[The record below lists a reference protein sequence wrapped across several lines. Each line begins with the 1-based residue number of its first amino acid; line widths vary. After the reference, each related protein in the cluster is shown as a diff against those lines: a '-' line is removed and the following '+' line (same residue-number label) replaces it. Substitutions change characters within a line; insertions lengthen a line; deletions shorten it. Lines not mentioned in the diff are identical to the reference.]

1 MRLVALSAL
10 GLVATLLLSVAPL
23 VPVGLGTDVARGTVG
38 FDWGNAAKVYILH
51 WDQRSVLASDPSAVF
66 RVAKENGVHV
76 MRCFLGSRE
85 VYQRWLS
92 DPAGMKADAQR
103 LFNDA
108 AANGVAEMVSHD
120 VGHHAIE
127 VLAGKT
133 YPDWATA
140 QRDLVTTGTSAH
152 DNFLRF
158 LADMASTFGQNPG
171 LYSMEV
177 VNEPTWQL
185 GSDAGHISND
195 QLVAFLNEGFKLLKE
210 HGAKRTNMG
219 GSKLAWATDDQLRQA
234 YQYVDLAD
242 DHFYPDYDA
251 VGNPVD
257 GNVARRF
264 QGMEDLLAR
273 LQRVMGRT
281 FPAML
286 GEMGT
291 LPRPWFTSVVDG
303 ALSRGWTAL
312 AWEYDGWD
320 QFWFSTAYRPEVLD
334 YLRTSNVVPDLAVA
348 LGVAPG
354 TSPVGTVPLAVGLQA
369 LVSGG
374 VPPYAYAWDFGDG
387 ATSTDANPNHTYTAP
402 GNYTVQLTV
411 VDASNQ
417 TARAEGYITVAQP
430 LSVGIV
436 AKPPTGATPLVVE
449 FNATPSGGF
458 PPYAIHWTFGDGT
471 ASDLQGV
478 NHTYASPGVY
488 HVHLMVTDSAVDRGG
503 IQNVTAVAGGV
514 VSVVPTLVVLAQA
527 DPTVGVAPIGVN
539 FTAVALGGSPPYD
552 YAWDFGDGATGVG
565 GNVSHGYQA
574 PGAYNATLT
583 VTDSVGTYRT
593 AAVAV
598 SVAAPLALAASPAA
612 ARGAP
617 PLDLQFHS
625 SAEGGRGPYSFHWDF
640 GDGSSA
646 TQQNPTHVFNQPGS
660 YTVRVEVRDG
670 SGQAVSRTLQITV
683 EGGTTSFASPLPPA
697 LGLGAAALV
706 AIAALAVL
714 HHRRPRRDKG
724 P

>member
-1 MRLVALSAL
+1 MGRPVPMRLLALSAL
-10 GLVATLLLSVAPL
+10 GVVATMLLSVAPL
-23 VPVGLGTDVARGTVG
+23 VPVGLGTDGARGTVG

-66 RVAKENGVHV
+66 RVAKENGAHV
-76 MRCFLGSRE
+76 MRCLLGSRE

-108 AANGVAEMVSHD
+108 AANGVAEVVSHD
-120 VGHHAIE
+120 VGQRAIE

-133 YPDWATA
+133 YPDWAAA

-158 LADMASTFGQNPG
+158 LADMASTFGQHPG

-185 GSDAGHISND
+185 GSDASHISND

-210 HGAKRTNMG
+210 HGAKRTNIG
-219 GSKLAWATDDQLRQA
+219 GSELAWATDDQLREA

-251 VGNPVD
+251 GGNPVD
-257 GNVARRF
+257 GDVARRF

-273 LQRVMGRT
+273 LQGATGRT

-291 LPRPWFTSVVDG
+291 LPWPWFTSVVDG

-320 QFWFSTAYRPEVLD
+320 QFWFSTTYRPEVLD
-334 YLRTSNVVPDLAVA
+334 YLRTSNAVPDLAVA

-369 LVSGG
+369 QVSGG
-374 VPPYAYAWDFGDG
+374 VPPYVYAWDFGDG
-387 ATSTDANPNHTYTAP
+387 ATSTGANPNHTYTAP
-402 GNYTVQLTV
+402 GDYTVQLTV
-411 VDASNQ
+411 VDESNQ
-417 TARAEGYITVAQP
+417 TARAEGSFTVAQP

-436 AKPPTGATPLVVE
+436 AKPPTGAAPLAVE

-458 PPYAIHWTFGDGT
+458 PPYALHWTFGDGT

-488 HVHLMVTDSAVDRGG
+488 HVDLMLTDSAADHGG
-503 IQNVTAVAGGV
+503 IQNGTAVAGGV
-514 VSVVPTLVVLAQA
+514 VSVVSPLVVLGRA
-527 DPTVGVAPIGVN
+527 DPTAGVGPLGVN
-539 FTAVALGGSPPYD
+539 FTALASGGSPPYT
-552 YAWDFGDGATGVG
+552 YAWG
-565 GNVSHGYQA
+565 
-574 PGAYNATLT
+574 
-583 VTDSVGTYRT
+583 
-593 AAVAV
+593 
-598 SVAAPLALAASPAA
+598 
-612 ARGAP
+612 
-617 PLDLQFHS
+617 
-625 SAEGGRGPYSFHWDF
+625 F

-646 TQQNPTHVFNQPGS
+646 TQQNPTHFFTQPGS
-660 YTVRVEVRDG
+660 YTVRVEVWDG

-683 EGGTTSFASPLPPA
+683 EGGTTSFASPPPPA

-706 AIAALAVL
+706 AIVALTVL
-714 HHRRPRRDKG
+714 HHRRPRRGNG